1 MINNISKLND
11 LSIVIATLGQDN
23 IRETICYLNSG
34 LNKPS
39 KILVCIPE
47 PEFSTII
54 KYNDDNV
61 EYLLSPSRGQVFQ
74 RTFAFNFINSN
85 FVLQIDDDVLINQDS
100 LIELVGFLKE
110 RPFASVSPSLLGNE
124 DNKPSNFMINPNS
137 NLFLRFLFFIA
148 NGKNGFVPG
157 GISLSGI
164 NIGYDYSAV
173 SPYKVDW
180 LPGGCVLH
188 NTNNLINYNY
198 YPYNG
203 KAYSE
208 DLLHSF
214 LLTQKG
220 IDLYHYPGISCFY
233 DKSSSSV
240 SGVFEF
246 LKLNYYVWRILN
258 YYSLLINSSRFRLF
272 LFLSLKLIYTLFNK
286 IKKFI

>member
-1 MINNISKLND
+1 MINNYNKLDD
-11 LSIVIATLGQDN
+11 LSIVIATLGQIN
-23 IRETICYLNSG
+23 LEQTINSLNSG
-34 LNKPS
+34 FNKPS
-39 KILVCIPE
+39 KILVCIPN
-47 PEFSTII
+47 PEFSSVT
-54 KYNDDNV
+54 KYNIDNV
-61 EYLLSPSRGQVFQ
+61 EYLLSPYRGQVFQ
-74 RTFAFNFINSN
+74 RTFAFNYINSH

-110 RPFASVSPSLLGNE
+110 RPHASVSPSLLGKE
-124 DNKPSNFMINPNS
+124 DNKPSNYMVNPHS
-137 NLFLRFLFFIA
+137 NLFLRFLFLIA

-164 NIGYDYSAV
+164 NMGYDYSAI

-188 NTNNLINYNY
+188 NTKNLIDYNY

-214 LLTQKG
+214 FLTQKG

-240 SGVFEF
+240 SGIFEF
-246 LKLNYYVWRILN
+246 LKLNYNVWRILN
-258 YYSLLINSSRFRLF
+258 YYSLLINSSRYRLF
-272 LFLSLKLIYTLFNK
+272 LFLSLKLIYSLFHK
-286 IKKFI
+286 IKKLI